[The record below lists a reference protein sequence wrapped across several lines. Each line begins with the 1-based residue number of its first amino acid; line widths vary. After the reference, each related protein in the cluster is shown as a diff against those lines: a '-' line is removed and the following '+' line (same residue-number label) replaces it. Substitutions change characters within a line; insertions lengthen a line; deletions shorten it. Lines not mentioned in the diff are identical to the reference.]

1 MLNLRVITK
10 VVKDQGFAMKSYGS
24 AAAIYREIE
33 ASQGLFKYN
42 NVRLTLRDPKSKPF
56 KGMNSYEIDHFLLS
70 MIERVG
76 LKVEQI
82 IRPGQPGARSSKF
95 PTFVVGDRQLPIV
108 FGFAHSAAEEIQV
121 SELSRALQKIIDR
134 DSTARVWNGERF
146 VQVNGIIRRGG
157 SREKVDA
164 VMHLDGVPMINIS
177 LKNLKS
183 GKASEMQGWSGVSGH
198 RGDRSIVDFADNA
211 AARES
216 NRSWRRIQ
224 DLDLKR
230 EACWG
235 SGGDSIDVIVAGSD
249 LDLVEDCN
257 GHRISARNLGGIW
270 YLVDGEIP
278 DGEFE
283 PVLFCRPSNE
293 HSIVTSGGVVKG
305 RRMMIA
311 PIAAARLGR
320 QSVEI

>member
-1 MLNLRVITK
+1 
-10 VVKDQGFAMKSYGS
+10 MKSYGS

-42 NVRLTLRDPKSKPF
+42 NARLTLRDPKSKPF
-56 KGMNSYEIDHFLLS
+56 KGMSACEIDHFLSS

-76 LKVEQI
+76 LKIEQI
-82 IRPGQPGARSSKF
+82 VRPGQPGARSSKF
-95 PTFVVGDRQLPIV
+95 PTFVVGDLQLPIV
-108 FGFAHSAAEEIQV
+108 FGFAHSAAEEIQI
-121 SELSRALQKIIDR
+121 SELTRALQKIIDR
-134 DSTARVWNGERF
+134 DGAARVWNGERF

-164 VMHLDGVPMINIS
+164 IMHLDGDPMISIS

-183 GKASEMQGWSGVSGH
+183 GKASEMQGWSGV
-198 RGDRSIVDFADNA
+198 RGWRGKRSIVDFADA
-211 AARES
+211 AATCES

-224 DLDLKR
+224 DSDLKR

-235 SGGDSIDVIVAGSD
+235 SETDNVDVIVAGSD
-249 LDLVEDCN
+249 LDLVEDHD
-257 GHRISARNLGGIW
+257 GYRVTARTLGGIW
-270 YLVDGEIP
+270 YLAEGEIP

-283 PVLFCRPSNE
+283 PVLFCRPSSE

-305 RRMMIA
+305 LRMMVA
-311 PIAAARLGR
+311 PLAAARLGR
-320 QSVEI
+320 QSIEI